1 LVPLHVLHSP
11 PVEAS
16 AHAVLQHSP
25 SVQKPLW
32 HWLAAVH
39 DTPLALRPQVLFA
52 QMLTPEQSCA
62 WVAGVQLFLQAP
74 EAQVK
79 GSQAL
84 LLGVTQLPLPSQV
97 EAGVS
102 VDAPAQ
108 AEALQLVPCA

>member
-1 LVPLHVLHSP
+1 M
-11 PVEAS
+11 
-16 AHAVLQHSP
+16 LQHTP
-25 SVQKPLW
+25 SVQNPLW

-52 QMLTPEQSCA
+52 QMFTPEQSCA

-74 EAQVK
+74 EVHAK
-79 GSQAL
+79 GSQGL

-108 AEALQLVPCA
+108 EAALQLVPCA